1 MSREF
6 TAVVQKD
13 GKWWIGWVEEVRGVN
28 AQAKTK
34 KQLLANLQECLEEF
48 LEVSVRESRKSA
60 LPNYETVMLQ
70 A

>member
-6 TAVVQKD
+6 TAVIQKD
-13 GKWWIGWVEEVRGVN
+13 GPWWIGWVEEVRGVN

-34 KQLLANLQECLEEF
+34 KQLIANLQECLEEF
-48 LEVSVRESRKSA
+48 LAELAKDSRKSA
-60 LPNYETVMLQ
+60 LPNSETVMLQ